1 MQTNFSFLALLPQP
15 KDAPDTLISR
25 VSSDSEAVAV
35 AMRARGFK
43 QAWYAAQLGKSEAY
57 ISQIVNGKRKVPGW
71 FIEPFCVLSGSNLLR
86 QYLQLQDA
94 LSAIRE
100 QACAKRA
107 IDRLADE
114 LRRAA

>member
-1 MQTNFSFLALLPQP
+1 MQTTFTFLSALPSP
-15 KDAPDTLISR
+15 KDAPDALISR

-57 ISQIVNGKRKVPGW
+57 ISQIVNGRRPVPEW
-71 FIEPFCVLSGSNLLR
+71 FVEPFCVLSGSNLLR
-86 QYLQLQDA
+86 QYRQLQEA
-94 LSAIRE
+94 LAAIRE
-100 QACAKRA
+100 QSCAKRA